1 MNTLRNLLMLTAM
14 VVATSA
20 QGQKEQI
27 TPKLNHVTV
36 FTNGAQ
42 VERSHSM
49 NIMAGEQVVTFTGIS
64 PYADTKSMQVKAKGR
79 LTVLGINFR
88 TTHPDSLQRV
98 QQLKKAE
105 QQAKLVA
112 DRQQE
117 LRSQREVIEAQLEMV
132 KTNCSVAGRTAVT
145 PLAGIKELNSYYSQ
159 ELLALKKKTHAVDE
173 ELAALEETY
182 RQRMKTVDSIAHLR
196 LKTVT
201 EVEVKLSAPQAGR
214 AEFLLSYYVKNAG
227 WYATYDIRSE
237 GISRPLQLSYKAN
250 VFQNVKEDWNNVAVT
265 LSSANPSRSNIA
277 PELRTYWLNYG
288 KSAPR
293 YDEETREGSVSGRV
307 VDEQGSPIVGASVRV
322 MGTQLGTVTDLNGNY
337 SIALPRGKVQLQF
350 AYIGFVTQTRLA
362 TSSTLN
368 IVMREDE
375 QALQEVVVVGYGTKN
390 AKRSAKQKV
399 AKNESADAM
408 AVREAPMEAKSMVDP
423 LPESELISV
432 DEQKAQFG
440 YEFEIRQPMTL
451 PSNGKTTVTEI
462 GRYDLPADYHYRGI
476 PRADKDAFLLAD
488 ATGWQQLSLLEGE
501 ANVYFENAFVGK
513 SILNPTEPSDT
524 LHFSLG
530 RDNSIRIRR
539 TKVAEHSTRRMLS
552 SAQEQTLTWR
562 ITVKNTRKENVRL
575 TLQDQIP
582 VSQNSAITVTVDEL
596 TGGELDS
603 ERGIVSWPLQLAAG
617 EERELTVQYRVKYP
631 KNRRLDI
638 E

>member
-1 MNTLRNLLMLTAM
+1 MNTLRNLLMLT
-14 VVATSA
+14 VVVMTASA
-20 QGQKEQI
+20 YGQKEQI
-27 TPKLNHVTV
+27 TPKLDHVTV

-64 PYADTKSMQVKAKGR
+64 PYADTKSMQVKAKGK
-79 LTVLGINFR
+79 LTVLGINYR
-88 TTHPDSLQRV
+88 TTHPDSLQRA
-98 QQLKKAE
+98 QQLRKAE

-250 VFQNVKEDWNNVAVT
+250 VFQNVKEEWNNVAVT

-307 VDEQGSPIVGASVRV
+307 VDEQGSPIIGVTVHV
-322 MGTQLGTVTDLNGNY
+322 VGTQLGTVTDLNGHY
-337 SIALPRGKVQLQF
+337 TIVMPQGKAQLQF
-350 AYIGFVTQTRLA
+350 AYIGYVTQTRMP
-362 TSSTLN
+362 TGSSLN

-375 QALQEVVVVGYGTKN
+375 HALDEVVVVGYGVKN
-390 AKRSAKQKV
+390 GNRSAKQKV
-399 AKNESADAM
+399 AQSESVGAM
-408 AVREAPMEAKSMVDP
+408 AAYETPMEAKAVPEP
-423 LPESELISV
+423 LPESELIGV

-451 PSNGKTTVTEI
+451 PGNGKTTVTEI

-539 TKVAEHSTRRMLS
+539 TKVAEHSTRRILS

-562 ITVKNTRKENVRL
+562 ISVKNTRKENVRL

-596 TGGELDS
+596 SGGVLDS